1 MNVPELGWSTDNV
14 WAFPLPIADPG
25 YCIVIET

>member
-1 MNVPELGWSTDNV
+1 MIAPESGWPTDNV

-25 YCIVIET
+25 YCIVILT